1 MEKEPIDNLPI
12 SHLEPITLYTDH
24 IPTKGEILEARKK
37 RLRDLGYGK

>member
-1 MEKEPIDNLPI
+1 MGNNDPTIPAGLGE
-12 SHLEPITLYTDH
+12 ITLYTDH